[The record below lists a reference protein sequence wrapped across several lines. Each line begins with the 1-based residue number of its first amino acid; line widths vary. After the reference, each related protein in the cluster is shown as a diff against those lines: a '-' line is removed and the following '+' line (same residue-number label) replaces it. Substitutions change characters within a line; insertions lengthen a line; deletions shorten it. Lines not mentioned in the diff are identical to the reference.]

1 MNYGRVNN
9 VVAYSELI
17 TLEAKGLYSI
27 ICSLCGS
34 KNYCYPTVAKLSTYS
49 GRSKATVHRLLK
61 QLSDKGVILRNFD
74 VKSRMT
80 VTFNLMDN
88 TNPQKLSV

>member
-9 VVAYSELI
+9 VVAYSELL
-17 TLEAKGLYSI
+17 TLDAKGLYSI

-34 KNYCYPTVAKLSTYS
+34 KNYCFPTVLTLSKLS

-61 QLSDKGVILRNFD
+61 QLSDKGVIQRNFD
-74 VKSRMT
+74 VKSQMT
-80 VTFNLMDN
+80 ITFNLLDTK
-88 TNPQKLSV
+88 TNV

>member
-9 VVAYSELI
+9 TVAYSELL

-34 KNYCYPTVAKLSTYS
+34 KNYCYPTVATLSKYS
-49 GRSKATVHRLLK
+49 GRSRATVHRLLK
-61 QLSDKGVILRNFD
+61 QLSDKGIILRNFD
-74 VKSRMT
+74 VTSRMT
-80 VTFNLMDN
+80 MTFNLLDAN
-88 TNPQKLSV
+88 TNKLNV